1 MTRAKQGRRRGFT
14 LVESMASVVVL
25 GVLASIASYLIV
37 DSVDKCMDAMTAA
50 QLHSELSVAL
60 DRVERE
66 LRKIDLDAGAGGIA
80 PDITDVTVVGPT
92 QKVVWEDPIPT
103 VYQLSLS
110 GSTVQLK
117 VAGGTL
123 ATLLTDV
130 TAFTI
135 TVYNESNASIGL
147 PLTGAGCDPIRRI
160 QVDVTVTRNG
170 VSESLRAKAFIRST
184 MEGDT

>member
-14 LVESMASVVVL
+14 LVEAMASVVVL

-60 DRVERE
+60 DRAERE

-80 PDITDVTVVGPT
+80 PDITSVTST
-92 QKVVWEDPIPT
+92 LIQWEDT
-103 VYQLSLS
+103 GNDAYEVSQS
-110 GSTVQLK
+110 GSTVRLK
-117 VAGGTL
+117 VDGGTL

-130 TAFTI
+130 TAFTVA
-135 TVYNESNASIGL
+135 VYNESNASIGL
-147 PLTGAGCDPIRRI
+147 PLAGAGCDPIRRI